1 MVGSGDTSSPVAEC
15 PSAAVTAE
23 MASPACRYADWLQ
36 RIARGDPQAET
47 ALVGFFAPG
56 VRAIVGNLGV
66 PPGNVPDV
74 VQDALLDVLLAAR
87 RSRIAQPA
95 TLRSFVARTARNAAI
110 DHLRSG
116 KSRHTVH
123 GHDLEQLVDESSSP
137 LDRLD
142 LAQAHRVVLEV
153 IGGLSERDA
162 TLLKSYYL
170 DDEERVALS
179 NRLEMTPGQFDRT
192 LWRIKQKVRVAL
204 KKLGLEG

>member
-1 MVGSGDTSSPVAEC
+1 MVGSGETSSPVAEC
-15 PSAAVTAE
+15 ASAAGAGETN
-23 MASPACRYADWLQ
+23 SPACRYAEWLQ
-36 RIARGDPQAET
+36 RIGSGDPQAET
-47 ALVGFFAPG
+47 ALVLFFAPG

-66 PPGNVPDV
+66 PPGNVADV

-87 RSRIAQPA
+87 KGRIAQPA

-116 KSRHTVH
+116 RSRQTVH

-137 LDRLD
+137 LERLD

-179 NRLEMTPGQFDRT
+179 TRLEMSPSQFDRT
-192 LWRIKQKVRVAL
+192 LWRIKQKVRIAL
-204 KKLGLEG
+204 KKLGLE